1 MKAKINLATKRVVQ
15 VKKLR
20 KFFLSSVIFFSLAT
34 GVTLILLVVN
44 FFTNLQIASLSE
56 EQATL
61 EADVARYKNVKDALL
76 GTQERLGQI
85 RSLLSER
92 QDVGSKIS
100 SIVGVVPS
108 TIKVKS
114 IQYDAKDIR
123 VLISS
128 PSLDALN
135 SLIEEKLSELEKI
148 DKKFIGQVTLGDFQV
163 DTENLEYTSSFS
175 ISQIQGIE
183 RSAVKKEIN
192 KDE

>member
-20 KFFLSSVIFFSLAT
+20 KFFLSSIIFFSLAT
-34 GVTLILLVVN
+34 GVTLILLLVN
-44 FFTNLQIASLSE
+44 FFTNLQIANLSE
-56 EQATL
+56 EQAAL

-135 SLIEEKLSELEKI
+135 NLIEEKLSELEKI

-183 RSAVKKEIN
+183 KSVVKKEIN

>member
-20 KFFLSSVIFFSLAT
+20 KLFLSSVIFFSLAT
-34 GVTLILLVVN
+34 GVTLILLLVN
-44 FFTNLQIASLSE
+44 FFTNLQIANLSE
-56 EQATL
+56 EQAAL

-135 SLIEEKLSELEKI
+135 NLIEEKLSELEKI

-183 RSAVKKEIN
+183 KSVVKKEIN

>member
-20 KFFLSSVIFFSLAT
+20 KFFLSSIIFFSLAT
-34 GVTLILLVVN
+34 GVTLILLLVN
-44 FFTNLQIASLSE
+44 FFTNLQIANLSE
-56 EQATL
+56 EQAAL

-135 SLIEEKLSELEKI
+135 NLIEEKLSELEKI
-148 DKKFIGQVTLGDFQV
+148 DTKFIGQVTLGVFQV

-183 RSAVKKEIN
+183 KSVVKKEIN

>member
-1 MKAKINLATKRVVQ
+1 M
-15 VKKLR
+15 
-20 KFFLSSVIFFSLAT
+20 
-34 GVTLILLVVN
+34 
-44 FFTNLQIASLSE
+44 
-56 EQATL
+56 
-61 EADVARYKNVKDALL
+61 
-76 GTQERLGQI
+76 
-85 RSLLSER
+85 LSER

-135 SLIEEKLSELEKI
+135 NLIEEKLSELEKI

-163 DTENLEYTSSFS
+163 DTENLEYASSFS

-183 RSAVKKEIN
+183 KSVVKKEIN